1 MTMHRALGAILLGW
15 FLLVSTGCD
24 RSTQDKARQRQGE
37 AEQKI
42 RKLGREAKQQ
52 AREMDRNIKDA
63 VQPDREHAGEKLDN
77 AALLAKVKAKLAS
90 DIGVATL
97 TNVNVDTRGSVVTL
111 RGTIAS
117 DTQRQEIQRTVS
129 QVSGVTSVVNELKVA
144 P

>member
-1 MTMHRALGAILLGW
+1 MHRALGAILLGW